1 MTESSGT
8 LPLKTL
14 FGRVEFAAELAST
27 SAGGV
32 VPTDVVPIEP
42 GDLREFEFNGSAECC
57 RLSCNSKSVQR
68 FKTENCRS
76 SYLNTPNAFCQFSL
90 VPCIFRI

>member
-8 LPLKTL
+8 LAPKTVL
-14 FGRVEFAAELAST
+14 GRVAFAAELAST

-42 GDLREFEFNGSAECC
+42 GDLREPEFNGSAEC
-57 RLSCNSKSVQR
+57 
-68 FKTENCRS
+68 
-76 SYLNTPNAFCQFSL
+76 
-90 VPCIFRI
+90 

>member
-8 LPLKTL
+8 PPPKTL
-14 FGRVEFAAELAST
+14 LERVAFADAVVST

-42 GDLREFEFNGSAECC
+42 GDLREFEFSGSAEC
-57 RLSCNSKSVQR
+57 
-68 FKTENCRS
+68 
-76 SYLNTPNAFCQFSL
+76 
-90 VPCIFRI
+90 